1 MSLLTEGVSIAA
13 MTGAPS
19 RDTRR
24 HAEHL
29 SDLEGLFQD
38 RAAWQESDASL
49 GNPLVYEVIEYRTE
63 GSDVFFGTTILSPG
77 CVGTA
82 FPVTRGH
89 LHEIPAMGEICRTRR
104 GEDLPMSEGQRGWG
118 WHDGGVQHS
127 TTFTAS
133 PPVEVSL

>member
-1 MSLLTEGVSIAA
+1 MSLLTEAVSIDA
-13 MTGAPS
+13 MTGAP
-19 RDTRR
+19 RCATLR

-38 RAAWQESDASL
+38 RAAWQESVASL
-49 GNPLVYEVIEYRTE
+49 GNPLVYEVIEYRKE
-63 GSDVFFGTTILSPG
+63 GRDVFFGTTTMQPG
-77 CVGTA
+77 KVGA
-82 FPVTRGH
+82 EFYMTRGH